1 MLDAVGGSLFFLAAS
16 SSRMFRCS
24 SGLAL
29 ASTAAARLLLVSSL
43 FLPDDGGMDGRG
55 APAMG
60 VTCKV
65 CLAAWMAG
73 TTPMDRGCGLED
85 GRAADGG
92 VGRRLELGRWAQ
104 MVGEPTTRAVGQH
117 QRWGDAG

>member
-1 MLDAVGGSLFFLAAS
+1 MLDAVDGSLFFLAA

-43 FLPDDGGMDGRG
+43 FLPDGEGVDGKG

-60 VTCKV
+60 ATCKV

-73 TTPMDRGCGLED
+73 TTPVDRGCGLED

-92 VGRRLELGRWAQ
+92 VGRRLELGRWAR
-104 MVGEPTTRAVGQH
+104 MVGEPTTRAVGQR
-117 QRWGDAG
+117 QSWGDAG